1 MCSSDLF
8 LATSFLLFIYN
19 LVRSARSGEL
29 AGDNPWHAWTLE
41 WATSSPPPPGNFRGL
56 PPITSERPLWDLEH
70 AGDAALGSGGSAAAV
85 WRPLAPE
92 PERSTVTPFFVALSL
107 LLVAIGLLSTP
118 VVIALGAGMLLV
130 TLAVWMGGRWVE
142 PEIETVPGRRF
153 SFMGVGMVVFIGSEG
168 VFFAALI
175 AAAIHLRIHLPQS
188 GAGTHL
194 ATAFPVINTTIIV
207 LSGVAAHY
215 AQVSYRKQRQGSFFL
230 LLVLTIILGAAFL
243 GGQAWEYTHL
253 GFGLTASL
261 AASTFFTLTGFHG
274 LHVACG
280 ICVLIY
286 LLVRAARERRRAP
299 GASSPGTSGMVD
311 AGTYYWHFVDA
322 VWVVV
327 FIVVYLL

>member
-1 MCSSDLF
+1 
-8 LATSFLLFIYN
+8 
-19 LVRSARSGEL
+19 
-29 AGDNPWHAWTLE
+29 
-41 WATSSPPPPGNFRGL
+41 
-56 PPITSERPLWDLEH
+56 
-70 AGDAALGSGGSAAAV
+70 
-85 WRPLAPE
+85 
-92 PERSTVTPFFVALSL
+92 
-107 LLVAIGLLSTP
+107 
-118 VVIALGAGMLLV
+118 
-130 TLAVWMGGRWVE
+130 
-142 PEIETVPGRRF
+142 
-153 SFMGVGMVVFIGSEG
+153 
-168 VFFAALI
+168 
-175 AAAIHLRIHLPQS
+175 
-188 GAGTHL
+188 
-194 ATAFPVINTTIIV
+194 VINTTIIV

-286 LLVRAARERRRAP
+286 LLVRASRERRRGQ
-299 GASSPGTSGMVD
+299 GAASPGTSGMVD